1 MEPSSRRRI
10 LASRTSVVEQI
21 AGYHRPACHDELMD
35 GDEVSLEVSKEL
47 RTSARL
53 VSATRV
59 LSRSSDKARF
69 HLWHAALRRSYARSY
84 KHGLRRP
91 LRAGVALVKGT
102 DSECSLADQPG
113 LDRPKAIRSRSDGD
127 SQSMIEHADA
137 QPTRI
142 DS

>member
-1 MEPSSRRRI
+1 MLFLSKTEDFSAMVQCP
-10 LASRTSVVEQI
+10 TWVFC
-21 AGYHRPACHDELMD
+21 CHYAKYLELPLMQFLCCRVQC
-35 GDEVSLEVSKEL
+35 GAEL
-47 RTSARL
+47 LLLTIHHK
-53 VSATRV
+53 V
-59 LSRSSDKARF
+59 KQ
-69 HLWHAALRRSYARSY
+69 SYARSY

-127 SQSMIEHADA
+127 SQSMSEHANA
-137 QPTRI
+137 QPPRI